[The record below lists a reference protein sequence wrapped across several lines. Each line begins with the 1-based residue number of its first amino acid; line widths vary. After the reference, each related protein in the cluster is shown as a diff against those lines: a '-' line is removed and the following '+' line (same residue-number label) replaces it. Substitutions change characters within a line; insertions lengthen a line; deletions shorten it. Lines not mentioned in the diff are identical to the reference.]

1 MERFVRAGGVRARV
15 VEEGSGRPALLVH
28 GVGGWAENW
37 RPTIPALAA
46 AGYRAV
52 ACDLP
57 GFGRSEPPRSAAY
70 FDVAEPYYARF
81 VVELLDALE
90 LDRVDLVGQSLGG
103 AIAAVT
109 TICAPARVRRLVLVS
124 PGGFGVEIP
133 LSFRLFTLR
142 VAELLAGFAPA
153 SLVRSIVRS
162 NFFDA
167 SRIPDWVYRDA
178 LGYSRDGGGRE
189 FCRVMRRVASLA
201 GQSAALRH
209 EWWSRAREIRA
220 PTLIVWGR
228 QDAILPVGQAV
239 IAGGVL
245 PEARLEILEGA
256 GHLLMIER
264 PEEFNRVLIDF
275 LGA

>member
-1 MERFVRAGGVRARV
+1 M
-15 VEEGSGRPALLVH
+15 H

-37 RPTIPALAA
+37 RPVMPVLAA
-46 AGYRAV
+46 AGFRAI

-57 GFGRSEPPRSAAY
+57 GFGQSERPRDAEY
-70 FDVAEPYYARF
+70 FDPTNPYYARF

-90 LDRVDLVGQSLGG
+90 LERVDLVGQSLGG

-109 TICAPARVRRLVLVS
+109 TICAPARVRRLALVC
-124 PGGFGVEIP
+124 PGGFGVELP

-142 VAELLAGFAPA
+142 VAEFLAWVTPA

-167 SRIPDWVYRDA
+167 SRIPAWVYDEA
-178 LGYSRDGGGRE
+178 LRYSRSGSGRE
-189 FCRVMRRVASLA
+189 FCRVLRRVASLA
-201 GQSAALRH
+201 GQRAALRH
-209 EWWSRAREIRA
+209 EWWERAREIRV

-228 QDAILPVGQAV
+228 RDAILPVGQAV

-245 PEARLEILEGA
+245 PWARLEVIEDA

-264 PEEFNRVLIDF
+264 PEVFNPILLGF
-275 LGA
+275 LTAQ